1 METKKILMPALR
13 QYKSNDGSDG
23 YVIAYEKGCVDVI
36 VEALEQENE
45 KLRKGIKTVRIL
57 IDESHGVAGLHL
69 NGEIAAWDT
78 LELGGWAEEW
88 LIDFNESE
96 IALALHKEGES

>member
-1 METKKILMPALR
+1 MPALR

-45 KLRKGIKTVRIL
+45 LLKWAYCREIGSDSIT
-57 IDESHGVAGLHL
+57 GLDCCD
-69 NGEIAAWDT
+69 NFRDWV
-78 LELGGWAEEW
+78 
-88 LIDFNESE
+88 SR
-96 IALALHKEGES
+96 LALQKEGES